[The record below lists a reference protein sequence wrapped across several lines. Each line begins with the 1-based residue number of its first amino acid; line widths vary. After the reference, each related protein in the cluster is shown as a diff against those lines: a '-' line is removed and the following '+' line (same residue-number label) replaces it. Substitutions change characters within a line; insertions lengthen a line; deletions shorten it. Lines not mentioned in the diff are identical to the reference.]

1 MKAVGYFKSL
11 PIEAPDSLVDLDLP
25 EPELGARDVLV
36 EVRAVS
42 VNPVDSKTRLSAAP
56 VGGRPRVLGFDAAG
70 VIIRT
75 GAGVQNFKTGDAVF
89 YAGDLGRQGSNAQL
103 QAVDER
109 LIALKP
115 QSLDFTA
122 AAALPLTGLTAYAML
137 FDRLRLQTPVHKG
150 KNAVLIIGGA
160 GGVGSMA
167 IQLARVNSDC
177 TVIATA
183 SRPQTADWAK
193 KMGAHDVI
201 NHRAPLLP
209 QLQAAGIEQA
219 AFVFS
224 TTYSAD
230 YLPQYPA
237 LIAPQGRFGLIDSPE
252 SFDITPFKQKSVS
265 IHWEYMATRALF
277 KTDDMAEQGKILT
290 EIAALVDAGKL
301 QPTGTEIMSSLSAAT
316 LRKAQRKIETGT
328 SIGKLVIE
336 Y

>member
-11 PIEAPDSLVDLDLP
+11 PIEDPESLVDLDLP
-25 EPELGARDVLV
+25 EPEVGTRDVLV

-70 VIIRT
+70 IIVKI
-75 GAGVQNFKTGDAVF
+75 GKGVQNFKTGDAVF
-89 YAGDLGRQGSNAQL
+89 YAGGLGRQGSNAQL

-122 AAALPLTGLTAYAML
+122 AAALPLTGLTAWEML
-137 FDRLRLQTPVHKG
+137 FERLRIQQPVHQG
-150 KNAVLIIGGA
+150 KNALLIIGGA
-160 GGVGSMA
+160 GGVGSFA
-167 IQLARVNSDC
+167 VQLARVRSDC

-193 KMGAHDVI
+193 KMGAHHVI
-201 NHRAPLLP
+201 NHREPLLP
-209 QLQAAGIEQA
+209 QLQAVGIEQT
-219 AFVFS
+219 AFIFP
-224 TTYSAD
+224 TTHAQD

-237 LIAPQGRFGLIDSPE
+237 IIAPQGRLGLLDSPE
-252 SFDITPFKQKSVS
+252 SFDVVAFKQKSVS
-265 IHWEYMATRALF
+265 IHWEYMATRTLF
-277 KTDDMAEQGKILT
+277 NTDDMAEQGKILA

-301 QPTGTEIMSSLSAAT
+301 QPTGTEVMSSLSAAT
-316 LRKAQRKIETGT
+316 LREAQRKVETGT
-328 SIGKLVIE
+328 SIGKLVIR